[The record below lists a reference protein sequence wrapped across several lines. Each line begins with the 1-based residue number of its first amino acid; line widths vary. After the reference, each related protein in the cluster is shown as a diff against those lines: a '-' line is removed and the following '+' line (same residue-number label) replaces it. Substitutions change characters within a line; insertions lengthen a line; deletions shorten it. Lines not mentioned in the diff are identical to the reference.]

1 MSHLFYGVAYYDEY
15 MPEDRLAKDVA
26 LMRETGINVV
36 RIAESTWSTLE
47 PEEGQYNFYHI
58 DRVLEAMHEAGIA
71 VIVGTP
77 TYAVP
82 AWLAAKHPDILVTT
96 VAGQQKYGPRQIMDI
111 VNPTFRRY
119 AEKIIRTLM
128 AHVQHHPAIIGWQL
142 DNETKHYDNIGRY
155 MQEGFVRSLQEKYP
169 DLRQL
174 NRDFGLDYWSN
185 RIDRWQDFPPVETPS
200 TPASPAPSPAISVS
214 RSPSIWPGRRPSFGN
229 TPSRTSS
236 SPTTSISNGAV
247 TLTACSRGSTILRRR
262 RRWIS
267 PASISITRVRHT

>member
-15 MPEDRLAKDVA
+15 MPEDRLAKDIA

-96 VAGQQKYGPRQIMDI
+96 VAGQQNMVRGRSWISSTRPSPLCRKNYPHADGPC
-111 VNPTFRRY
+111 
-119 AEKIIRTLM
+119 A
-128 AHVQHHPAIIGWQL
+128 
-142 DNETKHYDNIGRY
+142 
-155 MQEGFVRSLQEKYP
+155 
-169 DLRQL
+169 
-174 NRDFGLDYWSN
+174 
-185 RIDRWQDFPPVETPS
+185 TPS
-200 TPASPAPSPAISVS
+200 GDYRLAT
-214 RSPSIWPGRRPSFGN
+214 G
-229 TPSRTSS
+229 
-236 SPTTSISNGAV
+236 
-247 TLTACSRGSTILRRR
+247 
-262 RRWIS
+262 
-267 PASISITRVRHT
+267 

>member
-1 MSHLFYGVAYYDEY
+1 MNICRKIGWLQDI
-15 MPEDRLAKDVA
+15 A

-47 PEEGQYNFYHI
+47 PEQGQYNFYHI

-71 VIVGTP
+71 VIVGDAHLRGP
-77 TYAVP
+77 G
-82 AWLAAKHPDILVTT
+82 LAGGETSRYSGHHRR
-96 VAGQQKYGPRQIMDI
+96 GQQKYGPRQIMDI

-169 DLRQL
+169 
-174 NRDFGLDYWSN
+174 
-185 RIDRWQDFPPVETPS
+185 
-200 TPASPAPSPAISVS
+200 
-214 RSPSIWPGRRPSFGN
+214 
-229 TPSRTSS
+229 TS
-236 SPTTSISNGAV
+236 
-247 TLTACSRGSTILRRR
+247 GS
-262 RRWIS
+262 
-267 PASISITRVRHT
+267 

>member
-15 MPEDRLAKDVA
+15 MPEDRLAKDIA

-96 VAGQQKYGPRQIMDI
+96 VAVAAKIWSAADHGYRQ
-111 VNPTFRRY
+111 
-119 AEKIIRTLM
+119 
-128 AHVQHHPAIIGWQL
+128 
-142 DNETKHYDNIGRY
+142 
-155 MQEGFVRSLQEKYP
+155 P
-169 DLRQL
+169 DLSPLCRK
-174 NRDFGLDYWSN
+174 NYPHADG
-185 RIDRWQDFPPVETPS
+185 PCATPS
-200 TPASPAPSPAISVS
+200 GDYRLAT
-214 RSPSIWPGRRPSFGN
+214 G
-229 TPSRTSS
+229 
-236 SPTTSISNGAV
+236 
-247 TLTACSRGSTILRRR
+247 
-262 RRWIS
+262 
-267 PASISITRVRHT
+267 